1 MLKRWLSS
9 SWLLF
14 GLFTLTACG
23 DVGYCVQCVAG
34 HFDVRSRTRPI
45 AEIMA
50 DPQLPANERQRLAR
64 VQEIRTFAVTGLGL
78 PDNDS
83 YRQYADIG
91 RPYIVWNV
99 VATPELS
106 LTPRQWC
113 YPVVGCFS
121 YRGYFDE
128 NDARA
133 LAGELRSQGYDVDLY
148 GVKAY
153 STLKWFDDPVLNTFL
168 DGDDSQLAGLIFHEL
183 AHQVLYVD
191 DDSTF
196 NESFAKTVEMEGLR
210 RWLQASSSDDEWQNY
225 LKRQRLGDEF
235 LAILGRYRG
244 QLAAL
249 YAGSEG
255 DEQKRSGKQQIL
267 AALQAELRSRREE
280 WPSPAAIDDW
290 LERGLNNARLASI
303 ATYHDQVPAFQS
315 LLATN
320 NGNLPAFYAA
330 VEALAKL
337 PLSERTAALKAQ
349 KDHIFKNA
357 RAESAP

>member
-9 SWLLF
+9 FWLLL

-50 DPQLPANERQRLAR
+50 DPQVSANDRQRLAR

-113 YPVVGCFS
+113 YPVFGCFS

-133 LAGELRSQGYDVDLY
+133 LAGELRTQGYDVDLY

-210 RWLQASSSDDEWQNY
+210 RWLQASSSNDEWQSH
-225 LKRQRLGDEF
+225 LKRQHLGDEF

-267 AALQAELRSRREE
+267 TSLQVELRSRREE
-280 WPSPAAIDDW
+280 WPNPAAIDDW

-303 ATYHDQVPAFQS
+303 ATYHDQVPAFQA
-315 LLATN
+315 LLASN

-330 VEALAKL
+330 VAELAQL

-349 KDHIFKNA
+349 NDQVFKSA